1 MNDYG
6 TPIGRFDFT
15 RGALRGSALALFAGS
30 LVHRGG
36 AQFDVMALAAM
47 AAVRVD
53 YERDSKKS
61 GWGIALLVIA
71 LAVYS
76 VSGLLG
82 GLAAGATN
90 ELAERMRGDYPMAG
104 QGIVASLHAAFLFL
118 QAVADALPWGA
129 GALGLWGLA
138 LIGLGIWGRTTLA
151 VTIGSSE
158 RSYAVPGRDS
168 KLFDFAELIG
178 EGIVKVRR

>member
-1 MNDYG
+1 MNDHD

-15 RGALRGSALALFAGS
+15 RGALRGSTLALFAGS

-36 AQFDVMALAAM
+36 ARFDIMALAAV

-53 YERDSKKS
+53 FERDSRKS
-61 GWGIALLVIA
+61 GWGIALLVVA
-71 LAVYS
+71 LVVYL
-76 VSGLLG
+76 VSGLLS
-82 GLAAGATN
+82 GLAAGAAGD
-90 ELAERMRGDYPMAG
+90 LADRMRGDYPVAG

-118 QAVADALPWGA
+118 QAVADALPWA
-129 GALGLWGLA
+129 ACALGLWGLA

-168 KLFDFAELIG
+168 KLFDFAELVG
-178 EGIVKVRR
+178 GVMGKVRR